1 VSDRKADDKRWWL
14 VLHLLAQKNILKLR
28 LSYVSDTMLRIDWM
42 CVNEDADIGD
52 DI

>member
-1 VSDRKADDKRWWL
+1 VSDRKADDERWWL

-42 CVNEDADIGD
+42 CVNEDA
-52 DI
+52 